1 MLIIKLIRYIIGYV
15 TFEAVGGFPERFVNL
30 CTKNRIPLWNMKNQN
45 SCITADTTVSGYKSI
60 RQSAHRSGCRTH
72 IIKKHGLP
80 FFLNKNRS
88 RKGFVIG
95 AAVAII
101 ITVWLSGGIWN
112 ITVSGNKT
120 IPEEDIR
127 EVFASLGVETGARK
141 SKISASEVADEAEKI
156 IEKLAWASVN
166 IKGSSAEIVVQER
179 TDAPE
184 FPDTETPC
192 NIVASED
199 GIITEIEAEIG
210 KAAVEAGDAVLKGDL
225 LISGVTENLDKSE
238 KLNAA
243 RGSVYAEVTK
253 SIITVSGGE
262 TLLTQSELRKRYII
276 YFFGL
281 EIPLGLSVGEE
292 NYYSEKSFL
301 SDGEIMLPAG
311 VISEHSYKAE
321 TETELP
327 REYRT
332 VYSAK
337 KFADEY
343 KAVFESSQISSEK
356 FSCEK
361 NGESVAF
368 SGEYCV
374 IKEIGSAQEIFVEK
388 N

>member
-45 SCITADTTVSGYKSI
+45 KCITADTTVRGYKNI
-60 RQSAHRSGCRTH
+60 RQSAHRSGVRVH

-80 FFLNKNRS
+80 FFLNKNRA

-95 AAVAII
+95 AAVALI

-141 SKISASEVADEAEKI
+141 SKISVSDVADEAEKI
-156 IEKLAWASVN
+156 IGKLAWASVN

-184 FPDTETPC
+184 FPNTDTPC
-192 NIVASED
+192 NVVASED
-199 GIITEIEAEIG
+199 GVITEIEAEIG
-210 KAAVEAGDAVLKGDL
+210 KAAVEPGDAVLKGDL
-225 LISGVTENLDKSE
+225 LISGITENLDKSE

-243 RGSVYAEVTK
+243 RGNVYAGVTK
-253 SIITVSGGE
+253 NIITVSGGE
-262 TLLTQSELRKRYII
+262 KFFTEGEAKKRYKI
-276 YFFGL
+276 YFFGF
-281 EIPLGLSVGEE
+281 EIPLGISVGED
-292 NYYSEKSFL
+292 NYYCEKSFL
-301 SDGEIMLPAG
+301 SDGDIMLPAG
-311 VISEHSYKAE
+311 VISERSYKVGA
-321 TETELP
+321 ETELP
-327 REYRT
+327 QEYRT

-343 KAVFESSQISSEK
+343 KAVFESSQISDKK

-361 NGESVAF
+361 SGESVVF
-368 SGEYCV
+368 SGKYYV
-374 IKEIGSAQEIFVEK
+374 IKEIGLTQEIFVEK